1 MRAAS
6 PVHSGEEM
14 VQFKA
19 HGGNAVH
26 VTGQVLMRPWVS
38 EDADARVRVTVSG
51 ATLPATPAASSKKRA
66 AADQKDSTAEQTQAK
81 KQRRAEEAS
90 KREQSQAEAEE
101 AKAAAAAEK
110 QKAAEKLRRKKEQQ
124 AAEEAKEASQAAAAK
139 KEKEKEKEKEKR
151 KAEAAAKAAPQP
163 FIQSRKF
170 TGAKKGKSRQPQP
183 PGTASPAPQF
193 APRCNFSAS
202 REMRISH
209 YD

>member
-1 MRAAS
+1 
-6 PVHSGEEM
+6 M

-139 KEKEKEKEKEKR
+139 KEKEKEKR
-151 KAEAAAKAAPQP
+151 KAEAAAKAVPDP